1 MKKTTDSYSVYARF
15 LPSIASSLPFFVIW
29 FFLAENARLS
39 SLGSFLLSIQFFG
52 SVTLSVAGLYFY
64 AQMLRITSKYFE
76 GLYFTKS
83 KGFPT
88 TYLMMYENDTFSDS
102 YKDTYRSL
110 VKKHFDMDLL
120 TKDDEET
127 QKAEARKRLNEVA
140 KQAILKVGDGRL
152 VKKQNIWYGFSRNLV
167 GGAIYSTIFCIV
179 GLVIS
184 ALTKNGLLA
193 IILACLIIP
202 YGALLLFR
210 KSILTQT
217 GEAYAQQLIAEFISI
232 G

>member
-1 MKKTTDSYSVYARF
+1 MKKHIDSYSVYARF
-15 LPSIASSLPFFVIW
+15 LPSITSSLPFFIIW

-39 SLGSFLLSIQFFG
+39 NLGSFLLSIEFFG

-76 GLYFTKS
+76 GIYFTKS
-83 KGFPT
+83 RGFPT
-88 TYLMMYENDTFSDS
+88 TYLMMYENDTFSES
-102 YKDTYRSL
+102 YKDTYRNL
-110 VKKHFDMDLL
+110 VKKQFSMELL
-120 TKDDEET
+120 SKDGEET
-127 QKAEARKRLNEVA
+127 QKSEARKRLSEA
-140 KQAILKVGDGRL
+140 TKQVILKVGDGKL
-152 VKKQNIWYGFSRNLV
+152 VKKQNTWYGFSRNLV
-167 GGAIYSTIFCIV
+167 GGAIYAIIFCIV
-179 GLVIS
+179 GLIIS

-217 GEAYAQQLIAEFISI
+217 AEAYAQQLIAEFIAI